1 MAANARV
8 LPVLMA
14 AALCALL
21 FHGFAPASNDESTFV
36 PSPQLRSAVNSF
48 LAQERVAVTLPAAA
62 IAVAPGI
69 AEAATEQELNRFGFV
84 FAIIFLLFF
93 FAAFGRLLTVGKL

>member
-1 MAANARV
+1 MAALNKALL
-8 LPVLMA
+8 LPVVFLGA
-14 AALCALL
+14 ACVAF
-21 FHGFAPASNDESTFV
+21 FH
-36 PSPQLRSAVNSF
+36 F
-48 LAQERVAVTLPAAA
+48 LAVPAGQSAFVAGPHVRGTAVSPVVQVLPAAA
-62 IAVAPGI
+62 VALAPDM